1 MKYLRGGTE
10 RTCLSGGDKS
20 VDIIQISIV
29 EYQAFL
35 VEEIPHSLLFVS
47 LPLMSPGDRTSGAGF
62 EIPLTPTL
70 DTMKLCQGWGAQ
82 DGIAALGASLSQG

>member
-47 LPLMSPGDRTSGAGF
+47 LPIDVS
-62 EIPLTPTL
+62 
-70 DTMKLCQGWGAQ
+70 WGPNVWGRVRNTAY
-82 DGIAALGASLSQG
+82 SYP